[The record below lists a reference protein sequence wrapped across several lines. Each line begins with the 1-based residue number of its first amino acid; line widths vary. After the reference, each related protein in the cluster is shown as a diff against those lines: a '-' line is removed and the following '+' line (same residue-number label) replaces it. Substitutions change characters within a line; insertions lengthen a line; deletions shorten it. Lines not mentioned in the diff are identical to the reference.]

1 MGIYHLLLLYT
12 QRVEAF
18 LYLTIVMDLHLL
30 ELSDQE
36 IARRNSLDEI
46 RQMGINPYP
55 AAEYVVTAHAQEIQ
69 DQYQDEAPRWEVS
82 IAGRVMSRRIM
93 GKASFMELQDDSGR
107 IQVYITRDDLCPG
120 EDKDLYNKLFKKLL
134 DIGDIV
140 GVKGFVF
147 RTQTGEISVHAEELT
162 LLSKALRP
170 LPIVKAKD
178 DQVFDGFT
186 DPELR
191 YRRRYVDLIVNEEVK
206 GIFTKRTKIFQS
218 MRNFFNSRGYLEVD
232 TPVLQSIPGG
242 AAARPF
248 VTHHNAL
255 DIPLYLRIANELYL
269 KRLIVGGFEGV
280 YEFSRNF
287 RNEGMDRTHNPE
299 FTCMEIYVAYKDY
312 RWMMQMTEQMIE
324 HICQEV
330 LGSTT
335 IQVGEHTIEFKPP
348 YRRLTMIDAIQEY
361 GGVNIDGMDEAE
373 LRKVCQAKGV
383 EIDDTMGVGKLI
395 DELFG
400 AVAEPHLVQPTFIID
415 YPKAMSPLTKEHRD
429 RSDLTERF
437 ELFVNG
443 KELANAYSELNDP
456 IDQRHRFEDQLR
468 LSERGDDEAMYID
481 HDFLRALEF
490 GMPPTS
496 GMGIGM
502 DRLVMLLTGQESIQ
516 EVLLFPQMRPEIQ
529 PKRDKEGAYAAVGID
544 KTWVPLLQ
552 KAGYLTVADLAGKA
566 PGKVMQQMMDINKK
580 YKLGLQIP
588 ALEEISKWVGEEST
602 K

>member
-1 MGIYHLLLLYT
+1 
-12 QRVEAF
+12 
-18 LYLTIVMDLHLL
+18 MDLHLL

-55 AAEYVVTAHAQEIQ
+55 AAEYAVTAHAQEIQ
-69 DQYQDEAPRWEVS
+69 DQYQDEAPRQEVS

-93 GKASFMELQDDSGR
+93 GKASFMELQDASGR
-107 IQVYITRDDLCPG
+107 IQVYVTRDDLCPG

-191 YRRRYVDLIVNEEVK
+191 YRRRYVDLIVNDEVK
-206 GIFTKRTKIFQS
+206 GIFIKRTKIFQS

-383 EIDDTMGVGKLI
+383 EIDETMGVGKLI

-529 PKRDKEGAYAAVGID
+529 PKRDKEEAYAAVGID

-580 YKLGLQIP
+580 YKLGFQIP
-588 ALEEISKWVGEEST
+588 ALEEISKWVEAPT